1 MEVELL
7 YKKIED
13 NLTSE
18 EEKLVDEW
26 LNASPSHLAYFERL
40 KTHYYERTDF
50 KPLSET
56 LNTYRESYNKKIE
69 AKFRRKR
76 WTGYSAVLLVAS
88 IMLLLSVAVVM
99 FYNPTENIS
108 EPSVIVADNSAAIAV
123 EPIDTVPVY
132 TEKKTNR
139 KIVLAIGNN
148 SRFGLSE
155 ISDRQVDNVEYD
167 AENSM
172 VTYRHENSTKP
183 AEIHKLSTAAGAE
196 LCLRMEDGTT
206 VWLNSNTEIEY
217 PSYFAADARRVTIKG
232 EAYFEV
238 SHDPAR
244 PFIVSTGDM
253 DVRVYGT
260 QFNVNTR
267 RHDTVTTTLVEGS
280 VALIP
285 SDSEKEIFLT
295 PGETGKFDEATGDIK
310 VSDDDIDL
318 YIGWKNGAYH
328 FAETSLKELFDEV
341 AEWYGIEVSFND
353 ESLENEEF
361 SGIISRKMP
370 LMDLLNILSQTNYID
385 FDLKNKH
392 LIIKAKENN

>member
-26 LNASPSHLAYFERL
+26 LNASPLHLAYFERL
-40 KTHYYERTDF
+40 KTHYYERNDF

-108 EPSVIVADNSAAIAV
+108 EPSVIVADNAAAISV

-155 ISDRQVDNVEYD
+155 ISDRQVDNVE
-167 AENSM
+167 
-172 VTYRHENSTKP
+172 
-183 AEIHKLSTAAGAE
+183 
-196 LCLRMEDGTT
+196 
-206 VWLNSNTEIEY
+206 
-217 PSYFAADARRVTIKG
+217 
-232 EAYFEV
+232 
-238 SHDPAR
+238 
-244 PFIVSTGDM
+244 
-253 DVRVYGT
+253 
-260 QFNVNTR
+260 
-267 RHDTVTTTLVEGS
+267 
-280 VALIP
+280 
-285 SDSEKEIFLT
+285 
-295 PGETGKFDEATGDIK
+295 
-310 VSDDDIDL
+310 
-318 YIGWKNGAYH
+318 
-328 FAETSLKELFDEV
+328 
-341 AEWYGIEVSFND
+341 
-353 ESLENEEF
+353 
-361 SGIISRKMP
+361 
-370 LMDLLNILSQTNYID
+370 
-385 FDLKNKH
+385 
-392 LIIKAKENN
+392 